1 MAKRETYSEGR
12 ARVSYNPDT
21 FINPIAR
28 PTRDIGIAIAMLE
41 GPRREEFRALDATGG
56 TGIRGIRYGL
66 EAGIKDVT
74 ILEINEKA
82 YRTAKRNAA
91 ANCPDAKVVNT
102 SIQEFANCSRERFDL
117 IDLDPFGGI
126 VPYVYDIM
134 KMTRDNSL
142 LFVTST
148 DSAVLCGA
156 HYKACIKLYG
166 AVPLH
171 NELCHEV
178 GLRILTG
185 YVIRIAA
192 SFNFGVE
199 VLAGFFYKH
208 YMRMH
213 MKLHYG
219 SAEASRSVDS
229 LGFAGYCNECG
240 YRSLYKGIA
249 PKANKCPKCGAELTL
264 AGPLYIGKLKDD
276 SLLNAVEGLIEK
288 EGMAK
293 ESVDLVRKLIDELD
307 VPLYYSVPKIT
318 KSLKRGSLSPAMLIE
333 ALRDAGFSASGSHM
347 GPEYI
352 KTDAGIK
359 QIIELATALLDKRGI
374 APDEMNE
381 TRKK

>member
-1 MAKRETYSEGR
+1 MAKREIYSEGK

-28 PTRDIGIAIAMLE
+28 PTRDIGIAIAKLE
-41 GPRREEFRALDATGG
+41 GSNREEFRALDATGG
-56 TGIRGIRYGL
+56 TGIRGIRYWL

-74 ILEINEKA
+74 ILEINKKA
-82 YRTAKRNAA
+82 YNTAKRNAA
-91 ANCPDAKVVNT
+91 KNCPAAKVINT

-134 KMTRDNSL
+134 KMARDNSL

-219 SAEASRSVDS
+219 SSEASKSIDS
-229 LGFAGYCNECG
+229 LGFAGYCNDCG
-240 YRSLYKGIA
+240 HRGLYKGIA
-249 PKANKCPKCGAELTL
+249 PKAHTCPECGAELTL
-264 AGPLYIGKLKDD
+264 SGPLYIGKLKDN

-293 ESVDLVRKLIDELD
+293 ESADLVKKLVDELD

-318 KSLKRGSLSPAMLIE
+318 KSLKRGSLSPARLIE
-333 ALRDAGFSASGSHM
+333 ALHDAGFSTSGSHM

-352 KTDAGIK
+352 KTDADMKHIMD
-359 QIIELATALLDKRGI
+359 LATALLDKRG
-374 APDEMNE
+374 AVPDERSE

>member
-1 MAKRETYSEGR
+1 MAKKEIYNEGK
-12 ARVSYNPDT
+12 ARVHYDPDT

-28 PTRDIGIAIAMLE
+28 PTRDIGIAIALLE
-41 GPRREEFRALDATGG
+41 GSQKKGFRALDATGG
-56 TGIRGIRYGL
+56 TGIRGIRYSL

-82 YRTAKRNAA
+82 YKTAKQNATT
-91 ANCPDAKVVNT
+91 NHTDAKVINT
-102 SIQEFANCSRERFDL
+102 SIQEFANCSRERFNL

-156 HYKACIKLYG
+156 HYKACMKLYG

-219 SAEASRSVDS
+219 SAEASKAIDS
-229 LGFAGYCNECG
+229 LGFAGYCNNCG
-240 YRSLYKGIA
+240 YRGLYKGIA
-249 PKANKCPKCGAELTL
+249 PKVHVCPECGAEISLS
-264 AGPLYIGKLKDD
+264 GPLYIGKLKDNA
-276 SLLNAVEGLIEK
+276 LLNAVRGLMEK
-288 EGMAK
+288 EGMTK
-293 ESVDLVRKLIDELD
+293 ESTDLVEKLADELD

-318 KSLKRGSLSPAMLIE
+318 KSLKRGSLSPAKLIN

-352 KTDAGIK
+352 KTDAGIEH
-359 QIIELATALLDKRGI
+359 IADLATALLDKHSRV
-374 APDEMNE
+374 PDESRE
-381 TRKK
+381 THK